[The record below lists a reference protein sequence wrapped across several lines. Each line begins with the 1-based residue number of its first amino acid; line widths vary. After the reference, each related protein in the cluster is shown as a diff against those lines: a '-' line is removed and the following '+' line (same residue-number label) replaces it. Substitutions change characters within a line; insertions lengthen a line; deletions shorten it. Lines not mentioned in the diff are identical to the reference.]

1 MISGWG
7 LLLVSLA
14 YVGGLFLVA
23 WWGDRTRFYPSNT
36 QYRALIYSLA
46 LAVYCSSWTFYGAV
60 GTAARSG
67 LSYLPIYLGPILL
80 FMFALPFFERMARI
94 AKQRNATSIADLLSA
109 RFGRSQPIAIIV
121 SIIALTAAIPYL
133 ALQLKAISMSIEVMA
148 GPHEILENVAW
159 YNDST
164 FIVAMMLALFASL
177 FGTREVDATEHH
189 PGMML
194 AIAAESVI
202 KLLALLLVGVFALF
216 VIDDFGTVVDTARA
230 FPEKVEQPS
239 TFLTQTL
246 LSFIAIFCL
255 PRQFQVGVVE
265 CADVSDIRRARWWF
279 PGYLALISI
288 VVVPIVAAVLSIDAS
303 ARENVSPDAFV
314 LWLPLSAG
322 HEWLA
327 LLAYLGGFS
336 AATGMVIVASVALST
351 MISNDLVLPALWRLG
366 IVSLNDR
373 STASTSILWIR
384 RVAIFGILLG
394 AYAFFRS
401 VPEAPSLASMGLLA
415 FAAVAQFAPAVI
427 ACVYWAGAS
436 RQGVIAGLCAGFALW
451 IYTLL
456 LPALVS
462 TSGAAPAWV
471 NEGPF
476 SISLLAPYS
485 LLGIGGDTVT
495 HGVFWSL
502 FVNAAV
508 LIGISLR
515 HPPAIRERLQAASEF
530 LSEEVS
536 ATRSSKLLPGSAT
549 IGDLTELAERLLGA
563 AAANR
568 LLDRHSQEQGR
579 ELLPT
584 QRADVGLLQLLE
596 RELAGAL
603 GASSARMV
611 LTSVLRGAGLKL
623 AEIVALFDEATERL
637 RINRELLEAM
647 MDNMPQGI
655 SVVNADMELVAWNQR
670 YLDMFDYPPGFVY
683 VGRPVAELI
692 RCNAERGWCGPGDP
706 ERHVAR
712 RLQYMRSGSTHVS
725 ERQRPDGR
733 VIEVRGQP
741 LHDGGFVMT
750 FSDVTSYKRVEQEL
764 RVINETLEQRVEERT
779 HQLARAT
786 AIAEQA
792 NLSKTRF
799 VAAAS
804 HDLLQPLNAARLF
817 NAALQD
823 KASHDSELKRL
834 AERVD
839 NSLCAA
845 DELLD
850 ALLDISRLDAGGI
863 RPDITEFPV
872 APLLESLQEQ
882 YAPIAAQRGIR
893 LKVCA
898 TKLCVRSDQRMLRRV
913 LQNFLSNALRYT
925 RTGCIVLGCRR
936 RGASEVELQ
945 VHDTGPG
952 IPTEGLRVV
961 FDEFQRLDRQS
972 PWGEKG
978 LGLGLSICDRIAR
991 LLSARLTVNSVPA
1004 RGSCF
1009 GIRVARVAQA
1019 VPRLALPGVTADY
1032 KAGSGTLRAVQVLC
1046 VEDDVNILDGLRE
1059 LLTRWEMRV
1068 IGVENAEQAH
1078 EAIRHYRIDLV
1089 LADYHL
1095 HGQPIGLDLL
1105 VQLTDRISAG
1115 GAARGALITADGS
1128 IALLH
1133 EARAKGFQLLRKPV
1147 RPAALRALIAALM
1160 HSAPDAHRSYV
1171 QSSADEPA
1179 A

>member
-1 MISGWG
+1 
-7 LLLVSLA
+7 
-14 YVGGLFLVA
+14 
-23 WWGDRTRFYPSNT
+23 
-36 QYRALIYSLA
+36 
-46 LAVYCSSWTFYGAV
+46 
-60 GTAARSG
+60 
-67 LSYLPIYLGPILL
+67 
-80 FMFALPFFERMARI
+80 
-94 AKQRNATSIADLLSA
+94 
-109 RFGRSQPIAIIV
+109 
-121 SIIALTAAIPYL
+121 
-133 ALQLKAISMSIEVMA
+133 
-148 GPHEILENVAW
+148 
-159 YNDST
+159 
-164 FIVAMMLALFASL
+164 
-177 FGTREVDATEHH
+177 
-189 PGMML
+189 
-194 AIAAESVI
+194 
-202 KLLALLLVGVFALF
+202 
-216 VIDDFGTVVDTARA
+216 
-230 FPEKVEQPS
+230 
-239 TFLTQTL
+239 
-246 LSFIAIFCL
+246 
-255 PRQFQVGVVE
+255 
-265 CADVSDIRRARWWF
+265 
-279 PGYLALISI
+279 
-288 VVVPIVAAVLSIDAS
+288 
-303 ARENVSPDAFV
+303 
-314 LWLPLSAG
+314 
-322 HEWLA
+322 
-327 LLAYLGGFS
+327 
-336 AATGMVIVASVALST
+336 
-351 MISNDLVLPALWRLG
+351 
-366 IVSLNDR
+366 
-373 STASTSILWIR
+373 
-384 RVAIFGILLG
+384 
-394 AYAFFRS
+394 
-401 VPEAPSLASMGLLA
+401 
-415 FAAVAQFAPAVI
+415 
-427 ACVYWAGAS
+427 
-436 RQGVIAGLCAGFALW
+436 
-451 IYTLL
+451 
-456 LPALVS
+456 
-462 TSGAAPAWV
+462 
-471 NEGPF
+471 
-476 SISLLAPYS
+476 
-485 LLGIGGDTVT
+485 
-495 HGVFWSL
+495 
-502 FVNAAV
+502 
-508 LIGISLR
+508 
-515 HPPAIRERLQAASEF
+515 
-530 LSEEVS
+530 
-536 ATRSSKLLPGSAT
+536 
-549 IGDLTELAERLLGA
+549 
-563 AAANR
+563 
-568 LLDRHSQEQGR
+568 
-579 ELLPT
+579 
-584 QRADVGLLQLLE
+584 
-596 RELAGAL
+596 
-603 GASSARMV
+603 
-611 LTSVLRGAGLKL
+611 
-623 AEIVALFDEATERL
+623 
-637 RINRELLEAM
+637 
-647 MDNMPQGI
+647 
-655 SVVNADMELVAWNQR
+655 
-670 YLDMFDYPPGFVY
+670 
-683 VGRPVAELI
+683 
-692 RCNAERGWCGPGDP
+692 
-706 ERHVAR
+706 
-712 RLQYMRSGSTHVS
+712 
-725 ERQRPDGR
+725 
-733 VIEVRGQP
+733 